1 MSISATEA
9 QAKIQALST
18 EYQKIEEELSGAVED
33 RQKLEAQLKENE
45 MVKKVCPPP
54 PPLLWPWDGVLFFL
68 ITKSF

>member
-54 PPLLWPWDGVLFFL
+54 PPLL
-68 ITKSF
+68 